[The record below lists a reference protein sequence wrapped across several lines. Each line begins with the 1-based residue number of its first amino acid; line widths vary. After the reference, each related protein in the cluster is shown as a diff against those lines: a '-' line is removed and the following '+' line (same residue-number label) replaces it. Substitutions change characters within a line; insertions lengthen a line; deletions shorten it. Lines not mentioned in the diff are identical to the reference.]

1 MIVLAVFFAISI
13 IGISLQKTKNTE
25 EVYSR
30 ALGIIILLIIFTL
43 VVLSISANRYYK
55 KGQIDALTNDV
66 RYKLITMPDSTKV
79 WERIV
84 EEIK

>member
-66 RYKLITMPDSTKV
+66 RYKLITMPDSTKI
-79 WERIV
+79 WKKIGD
-84 EEIK
+84 KK